1 MTLWFASGNI
11 HKKKELADILS
22 VDILSVDILANV
34 KDLELK
40 IPTELKIP
48 SDAGLSFEP
57 EENGNSFLENAL
69 IKAEA
74 LYRLLEKQS
83 PGGSFHPVIA
93 DDSGICVD
101 ALGGRPGIHSARY
114 GAQAS
119 GENITDAEKNEMLLA
134 ELGDNPRRSA
144 RFVCA
149 MVLYCGPDH
158 FYAAQETLEGEL
170 VKNAE
175 SARGRGGFG
184 YDPILFIPELG
195 RTVAELS
202 EEEKNKHS
210 HRGKAGRVIAKIL
223 SSALC

>member
-22 VDILSVDILANV
+22 VDILSVDILASVGN
-34 KDLELK
+34 LELK
-40 IPTELKIP
+40 ILKELKIP
-48 SDAGLSFEP
+48 KDAGLSFDP
-57 EENGNSFLENAL
+57 EENGNSFFENAL
-69 IKAEA
+69 IKAGE
-74 LYRLLEKQS
+74 LYRLLEEQS
-83 PGGSFHPVIA
+83 PGGNFHPVIA

-114 GAQAS
+114 GALAS
-119 GENITDAEKNEMLLA
+119 GKNITDAEKNAMLLA
-134 ELGDNPRRSA
+134 ELGDNPSRSA

-170 VKNAE
+170 VKNADA
-175 SARGRGGFG
+175 ARGRGGFG

-202 EEEKNKHS
+202 EEEKNKYS
-210 HRGKAGRVIAKIL
+210 HRGKAGRVIARIL
-223 SSALC
+223 SGKLL

>member
-11 HKKKELADILS
+11 HKKKELAEIISAEILS
-22 VDILSVDILANV
+22 GV
-34 KDLELK
+34 KGLELK
-40 IPTELKIP
+40 IPKDI
-48 SDAGLSFEP
+48 GLSFDP
-57 EENGNSFLENAL
+57 EENGNSFFENAL
-69 IKAEA
+69 IKAEE

-114 GAQAS
+114 GALAS
-119 GENITDAEKNEMLLA
+119 GENITDAEKNATLLA

-175 SARGRGGFG
+175 AAKGRGGFG

-202 EEEKNKHS
+202 EEEKNKYS

-223 SSALC
+223 SSALLDTNGY